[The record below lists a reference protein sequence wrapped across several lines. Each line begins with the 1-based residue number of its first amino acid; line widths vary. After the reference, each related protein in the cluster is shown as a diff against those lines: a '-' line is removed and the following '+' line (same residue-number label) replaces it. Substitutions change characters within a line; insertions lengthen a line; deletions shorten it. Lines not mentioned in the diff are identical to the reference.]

1 MSNLT
6 VAASATAF
14 ERMFA
19 LVRDNLS
26 VLKTDNG
33 SWGPFTWTYT
43 VQFDLQGGTLQLNN
57 DDTVEV
63 KHLDVVW
70 DQLKFQICFNLPGF
84 CVGGWCIIP
93 DPFDGC
99 WVSLP
104 KICIGGPI
112 CLPLD
117 LSGLV
122 SEVDD
127 LKANLVAKY
136 FTDPTRPP
144 GVSDLTAEFLNKSNQ
159 WQVFLNPVFVD
170 VLPIDVP
177 ATIANILE
185 NLFKQAIQNIFSWVP
200 DWALS
205 LIWAVLGPL
214 LDLLKT
220 ILGIAE
226 DIQNWV
232 EDLINKIFNLVAVI
246 ETAIAQYF
254 ASQNPLFQFEDPYP
268 ILDGAPSHNPI
279 PVKIPFRNLAAHV
292 NAQEMVVTADIG
304 A

>member
-43 VQFDLQGGTLQLNN
+43 VQFHLQGGTLQLNN

-144 GVSDLTAEFLNKSNQ
+144 GVSDLTAEFLDKSNQ

-200 DWALS
+200 DWAWS

>member
-200 DWALS
+200 DWAWS

-292 NAQEMVVTADIG
+292 NAREMVVTADIG

>member
-43 VQFDLQGGTLQLNN
+43 VQFHLQGGTLQLNN

-200 DWALS
+200 DWAWS

>member
-6 VAASATAF
+6 VAASANAF

-26 VLKTDNG
+26 VLKTDSG

-43 VQFDLQGGTLQLNN
+43 VQFHLQGGTLQLNN

-200 DWALS
+200 DWAWS

-214 LDLLKT
+214 LDLLKA

-254 ASQNPLFQFEDPYP
+254 TSQNPLFQFDDPYP

>member
-1 MSNLT
+1 
-6 VAASATAF
+6 
-14 ERMFA
+14 MFA
-19 LVRDNLS
+19 LVRDDLN
-26 VLKTDNG
+26 VLTSDNG
-33 SWGPFTWTYT
+33 SWGPFTWSYT
-43 VQFDLQGGTLQLNN
+43 VQFHLQGGTLQLNN

-70 DQLKFQICFNLPGF
+70 DQLKFQVCFNLPGF

-104 KICIGGPI
+104 QICIGGPI

-122 SEVDD
+122 SEVED
-127 LKANLVAKY
+127 LKSNLVAKY
-136 FTDPTRPP
+136 FVDPTRPP

-159 WQVFLNPVFVD
+159 WQVFLTPVFVD

-177 ATIANILE
+177 ATIENILE
-185 NLFKQAIQNIFSWVP
+185 NLFKQAIQNLFSWVP
-200 DWALS
+200 GWAWS

-214 LDLLKT
+214 LDLLKS
-220 ILGIAE
+220 ILGITE

-254 ASQNPLFQFEDPYP
+254 ASQNSLFQFEDPYP
-268 ILDGAPSHNPI
+268 ILDGASSHSPI
-279 PVKIPFRNLAAHV
+279 PVKIPIRNLAAHV

>member
-1 MSNLT
+1 MSHFTL
-6 VAASATAF
+6 AASANTF
-14 ERMFA
+14 TQMFT
-19 LVRDNLS
+19 LVRDGLHVS
-26 VLKTDNG
+26 KSDSG
-33 SWGPFTWTYT
+33 SWGPLTWSYDIAFHLEKGT
-43 VQFDLQGGTLQLNN
+43 VQLND

-70 DQLKFQICFNLPGF
+70 DKLKFQLCFDLPGF
-84 CVGGWCIIP
+84 CIGGWCIIP
-93 DPFDGC
+93 DPFDNC

-117 LSGLV
+117 LSGIV

-136 FTDPTRPP
+136 YVDPGRPS
-144 GVSDLTAEFLNKSNQ
+144 GVSDLTAEFLGKTNK

-177 ATIANILE
+177 ATIE
-185 NLFKQAIQNIFSWVP
+185 NLIENALKAAIEAAFSWLP
-200 DWALS
+200 SWAWS
-205 LIWAVLGPL
+205 LLWAVLGPL
-214 LDLLKT
+214 LDLLKA

-232 EDLINKIFNLVAVI
+232 EDLLNSVFNLAALI
-246 ETAIAQYF
+246 ETAIADYF
-254 ASQNPLFQFEDPYP
+254 ASNNPLFEIEDPYQ

-292 NAQEMVVTADIG
+292 NSKEMTVTADIG

>member
-1 MSNLT
+1 MSHLT
-6 VAASATAF
+6 VAASANAF
-14 ERMFA
+14 EQMFA
-19 LVRDNLS
+19 LVRNNLNVS
-26 VLKTDNG
+26 KHDSG
-33 SWGPFTWTYT
+33 SWGPFTWSYDI
-43 VQFDLQGGTLQLNN
+43 QFHLQGGTLQLNS
-57 DDTVEV
+57 DGTVEV

-70 DQLKFQICFNLPGF
+70 DQLKFQVCFDLPGF

-112 CLPLD
+112 CLPID

-122 SEVDD
+122 SEIDD
-127 LKANLVAKY
+127 LKANLVTKY
-136 FTDPTRPP
+136 WVDPTRPP
-144 GVSDLTAEFLNKSNQ
+144 SVSDLTAEFLNKSNQ
-159 WQVFLNPVFVD
+159 WQVFLHPVFVD

-177 ATIANILE
+177 ATIENVLE
-185 NLFKQAIQNIFSWVP
+185 NLFKQAIQDVFSWVP
-200 DWALS
+200 GWAWS
-205 LIWAVLGPL
+205 LIWPLLGPL

-226 DIQNWV
+226 DITNWV
-232 EDLINKIFNLVAVI
+232 EDLLNSIFNLVAVI
-246 ETAIAQYF
+246 ETAVAQYL
-254 ASQNPLFQFEDPYP
+254 AAGHPLFSFEDPYP
-268 ILDGAPSHNPI
+268 ILDGAASHNPI
-279 PVKIPFRNLAAHV
+279 PVKIPIRNLLAQI

>member
-43 VQFDLQGGTLQLNN
+43 VQFHLQGGTLQLNN

-200 DWALS
+200 DWAWS

-292 NAQEMVVTADIG
+292 NAREMVVTADIG

>member
-43 VQFDLQGGTLQLNN
+43 VQFHLQGGTLQLNN

-144 GVSDLTAEFLNKSNQ
+144 GVSDLTAEFLDKSNQ

-200 DWALS
+200 DWAWS

-292 NAQEMVVTADIG
+292 NAREMVVTADIG

>member
-200 DWALS
+200 DWAWS